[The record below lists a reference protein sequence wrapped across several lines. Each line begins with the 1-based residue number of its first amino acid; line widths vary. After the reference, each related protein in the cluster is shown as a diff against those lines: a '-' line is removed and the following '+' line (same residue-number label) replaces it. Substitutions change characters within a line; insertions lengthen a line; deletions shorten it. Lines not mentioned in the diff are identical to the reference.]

1 MPFKQNSKIKRKRIR
16 KHKTSFWHGLSQS
29 SVCSDYNNSIH
40 NWQKK
45 IPLSFRVNDFVLSNW
60 IVWRTNEWLC
70 WEEWY
75 NITKDNIFCVV
86 HNEGSIAAI
95 WYLGQATF
103 LVLFKL
109 SMSSVK
115 LRPMVIQGLMGL
127 FTGFSS

>member
-1 MPFKQNSKIKRKRIR
+1 MSGYVEKNDIILPRII
-16 KHKTSFWHGLSQS
+16 
-29 SVCSDYNNSIH
+29 YI
-40 NWQKK
+40 
-45 IPLSFRVNDFVLSNW
+45 
-60 IVWRTNEWLC
+60 
-70 WEEWY
+70 
-75 NITKDNIFCVV
+75 
-86 HNEGSIAAI
+86 EGSIAAI